1 MWTVYEIY
9 KKLIFLAN
17 ELHMKMPR
25 EMILEK
31 KAQTKEHG
39 YSLSLIRKSSF
50 RQEYCLTSQCEKLQN
65 TFMSSTIQRRRFEK
79 AAGRAEDFL
88 NDNLVY
94 GRWLYA
100 YIYLNFNWRKQFTS
114 KRKMLSIH
122 WTKLLVGHNMF
133 LSKLNLEVS
142 EWISPCLIEIRYP

>member
-1 MWTVYEIY
+1 
-9 KKLIFLAN
+9 
-17 ELHMKMPR
+17 MKMPR

-94 GRWLYA
+94 GRWDSMHKFTLILIVENNLLLSEKCYA
-100 YIYLNFNWRKQFTS
+100 YIGQNYL
-114 KRKMLSIH
+114 
-122 WTKLLVGHNMF
+122 
-133 LSKLNLEVS
+133 
-142 EWISPCLIEIRYP
+142 